1 MICASPTDA
10 TASPAPTLSAPPP
23 GRAWPAFGCWDSE
36 QVGQAATIV
45 TVGAQRG
52 VPPRGWVIALATAMQ
67 ESGLR
72 NLPGGPDDSIEP
84 FQQRPSQSWGTP
96 AQLTDP
102 AYAAGRFYNAML
114 AVPNWQSMALTD
126 AAQAVQRSAF
136 PDAYA
141 KWEADAS
148 ALAFTL
154 TGTAGDCT
162 VQVGEAGSPPS
173 TPRSC
178 PASARLSAPPSAG
191 TRRPVTIDDDTGLLE
206 RTLVA
211 LGRPA
216 RKATRSAPWPV
227 AVSRGVRSHRT

>member
-1 MICASPTDA
+1 A

-84 FQQRPSQSWGTP
+84 FQQRPSQGWGTP
-96 AQLTDP
+96 AQLADP
-102 AYAAGRFYNAML
+102 AYAAGRFFEALLKVPGWQTM
-114 AVPNWQSMALTD
+114 AVTD
-126 AAQAVQRSAF
+126 AAQAVQKSAY

-141 KWEADAS
+141 DDEPDATVLVS
-148 ALAFTL
+148 AVGSVIWRANPGDLA
-154 TGTAGDCT
+154 
-162 VQVGEAGSPPS
+162 
-173 TPRSC
+173 
-178 PASARLSAPPSAG
+178 
-191 TRRPVTIDDDTGLLE
+191 
-206 RTLVA
+206 
-211 LGRPA
+211 
-216 RKATRSAPWPV
+216 
-227 AVSRGVRSHRT
+227 